1 MIVAATDL
9 SSRSDRAV
17 HRAALLARQFE
28 ARFAL
33 LHVVDDDQPADLAD
47 QQMRQAAMRLDGCA
61 NRLAAIASAVPEAL
75 VRRGNPFH
83 AIVETAKERAA
94 SLVVMGTH
102 RKRILRDIFVG
113 TTIERVVRTG
123 PAPVLMVNAYPGGPY
138 RRVLLATDMSE
149 ASGQAAQAARSLGFL
164 HVGEACILH
173 AYRSYA
179 DAFLEWTDAG
189 KAEIAAH
196 GAAREARTRLADFMR
211 REGLNDRS
219 YEIVL
224 DEGSP
229 FGAISRTVA
238 SRNPDLLVIGTS
250 GRTGLKLQLLGSV
263 ADEILRRVD
272 CDVLVVPSGS
282 RRR

>member
-1 MIVAATDL
+1 MILAATDL

-17 HRAALLARQFE
+17 HRAALLVRQFG
-28 ARFAL
+28 ARLVL
-33 LHVVDDDQPADLAD
+33 LHVVDDDQPTNVVD
-47 QQMRQAAMRLDGCA
+47 QRLRQAAMLLDGYA
-61 NRLAAIASAVPEAL
+61 NRLAEGVSAVPEVL

-83 AIVETAKERAA
+83 AIVETARERA
-94 SLVVMGTH
+94 SDLVVMGTH
-102 RKRILRDIFVG
+102 RKRILRDIFIG

-123 PAPVLMVNAYPGGPY
+123 PTPVLMVNAYPDGPY
-138 RRVLLATDMSE
+138 RQVVLATDMSE
-149 ASGQAAQAARSLGFL
+149 ASGRAVQAARSLGFL
-164 HVGEACILH
+164 DVGKACVLH
-173 AYRSYA
+173 AYRSYT

-196 GAAREARTRLADFMR
+196 DAAREARARLASFTR
-211 REGLNDRS
+211 REGLDDRS
-219 YEIVL
+219 YEVVL

-238 SRNPDLLVIGTS
+238 RRNPDLLVIGTS

-282 RRR
+282 R

>member
-1 MIVAATDL
+1 MILAATDL

-17 HRAALLARQFE
+17 RRAALLGRQFG
-28 ARFAL
+28 ARLAL
-33 LHVVDDDQPADLAD
+33 LHVVDDDQPADVVDRQL
-47 QQMRQAAMRLDGCA
+47 RQAAMLLDGYA
-61 NRLAAIASAVPEAL
+61 SRLAEIASAVPEVL
-75 VRRGNPFH
+75 VRRGSPFQ
-83 AIVETAKERAA
+83 AIVETAGEQA
-94 SLVVMGTH
+94 SDLVVMGTH

-123 PAPVLMVNAYPGGPY
+123 PAPVLMVNAYPDGPY
-138 RRVLLATDMSE
+138 RQVVLATDMSE
-149 ASGQAAQAARSLGFL
+149 ASGQAVRAARSLGFL
-164 HVGEACILH
+164 DVGEVCVLH

-196 GAAREARTRLADFMR
+196 DAAREAHARLAAFIR
-211 REGLNDRS
+211 REGLDDRR

-224 DEGSP
+224 DEGSA

-238 SRNPDLLVIGTS
+238 RRNPDLLVIGTS

-282 RRR
+282 R